1 VSNYFCCLSMLVAFD
16 LPVDTFILDW
26 IANEENQ

>member
-1 VSNYFCCLSMLVAFD
+1 MSNYFYCMSQLVSFE
-16 LPVDTFILDW
+16 LPVDTYVLDW